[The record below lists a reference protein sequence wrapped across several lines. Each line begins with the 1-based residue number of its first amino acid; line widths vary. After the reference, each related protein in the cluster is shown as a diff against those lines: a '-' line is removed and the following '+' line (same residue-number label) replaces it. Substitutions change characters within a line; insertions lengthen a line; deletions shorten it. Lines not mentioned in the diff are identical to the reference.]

1 MTYLN
6 LYLPEAPTTA
16 IKILAGSVGISGKK
30 SIDISPSANIE
41 GPAIA
46 QTQSFENLTFNI
58 QRVLFTEEVFN
69 SGDVDEISSITM
81 EDVLTLYRH
90 KFDNSN
96 PAYIEAMYGE
106 DKMLYGSDGVTTKIP
121 VVLETFNFPVDMK
134 TTKNGYIP
142 SGSLVF
148 KETNVE

>member
-1 MTYLN
+1 MKLKGDEHKMTYLN

-16 IKILAGSVGISGKK
+16 IKILAGSVGVSGKK

-58 QRVLFTEEVFN
+58 QRVLFTE
-69 SGDVDEISSITM
+69 STDTITM

-90 KFDNSN
+90 KFNNSD

-121 VVLETFNFPVDMK
+121 VVLETFNFPIDMK
-134 TTKNGYIP
+134 TTKDGYIP

>member
-16 IKILAGSVGISGKK
+16 IKILAGSVGVSGKK

-58 QRVLFTEEVFN
+58 QRVLFTE
-69 SGDVDEISSITM
+69 STDTITM

-90 KFDNSN
+90 KFNNSD

-121 VVLETFNFPVDMK
+121 VVLETFNFPIDMK
-134 TTKNGYIP
+134 TTKDGYIP

>member
-16 IKILAGSVGISGKK
+16 IKILAGSVGVSGKK
-30 SIDISPSANIE
+30 SIDISPSANIK
-41 GPAIA
+41 GPVIA

-58 QRVLFTEEVFN
+58 QRVLFTE
-69 SGDVDEISSITM
+69 STDTITM

-90 KFDNSN
+90 KFNNSD

-121 VVLETFNFPVDMK
+121 VVLETFNFPIDMK
-134 TTKNGYIP
+134 TTKDGYIP